1 MQLSKT
7 PFLDSAVADFRCL
20 FTKSVSL
27 IFRLA
32 PFTSHCPN
40 YSFISTMCNSYNMN
54 EPQISVSG
62 PATAALEK
70 ASKKRKLSTLLPT
83 VESSNDTFALLSM
96 FDALTPEEESFPSL
110 NWEFE
115 EAKTEDPIVPVDL
128 GLGGRKR
135 CRTAPGSL
143 SALLRSKSFKLGLS
157 TAEEVPRKSL
167 NSFPDFSSIP
177 EIVPRKSVNK
187 ISKLAPI
194 QPVQTFESFEL
205 CGC

>member
-1 MQLSKT
+1 
-7 PFLDSAVADFRCL
+7 
-20 FTKSVSL
+20 
-27 IFRLA
+27 
-32 PFTSHCPN
+32 
-40 YSFISTMCNSYNMN
+40 MN